1 MSTLENSLSSDEL
14 PVISGRELWR
24 ATYAALASFAVL
36 GSLAAL
42 FQQELEQLL
51 GSYREVAAMTMLAL
65 ILIATNMMLM
75 RKVSERARQR
85 LAQQLAYASVT
96 AQAGEHVGMT
106 MDSHLRLEEAIG
118 VQLKGVVS
126 DTEHASVMLIMEVRK
141 LSDAATTLLAYLD
154 SSSMKAGG
162 MGNEICDSVAFIT
175 QIGTFVRE
183 LPERI
188 EQDMEVMR
196 EAAKEIDELVSL
208 VEVIKDISKQTD
220 LLALNASIEAAR
232 AGEFGRG
239 FAVVADEV
247 RKLSVRS
254 AAAAG
259 MIEKGLADAR
269 HTMQNG
275 LKFNFLEE
283 SAQQMSDA
291 SRVVDTI
298 SSLQESH
305 EDMRQYYKTLF
316 SVVTQHNTDL
326 ATQIAEMLGH
336 IQFQDVV
343 RQRIERVESAAAK
356 RNDLLV
362 ELAQALASSDGRLAE
377 IPEKMQHLVD
387 RYQSEEACHSEPGSG
402 ASSMSNGLPKI
413 ELF

>member
-1 MSTLENSLSSDEL
+1 MNTLDNSLSSHEL
-14 PVISGRELWR
+14 PIIFGKELWR
-24 ATYAALASFAVL
+24 ATYAALALFAVL
-36 GSLAAL
+36 GLMAAM
-42 FQQELEQLL
+42 FQHELEQLF
-51 GSYREVAAMTMLAL
+51 GGYREVAAMTMLAL
-65 ILIATNMMLM
+65 ILIATNMMMM
-75 RKVSERARQR
+75 RKVFEHARLL
-85 LAQQLAYASVT
+85 LAQQLAEANMT
-96 AQAGEHVGMT
+96 AQASEQVT
-106 MDSHLRLEEAIG
+106 LTVNNHLRLEDAIG
-118 VQLKGVVS
+118 VQLKGVLT
-126 DTEHASVMLIMEVRK
+126 DTEHASMMLIMEVRK
-141 LSDAATTLLAYLD
+141 LSDAATSLLAYLD
-154 SSSMKAGG
+154 SSSMQAGG
-162 MGNEICDSVAFIT
+162 MGNEISDSVAFIT
-175 QIGTFVRE
+175 SIGTFVRE

-188 EQDMEVMR
+188 AQDMEVMR

-254 AAAAG
+254 SAAAG

-291 SRVVDTI
+291 SKVVDTI
-298 SSLQESH
+298 SNLQESH

-316 SVVTQHNTDL
+316 SVVTQHNTNL

-343 RQRIERVESAAAK
+343 RQRIERVESAGLK

-362 ELAQALASSDGRLAE
+362 ELAQVLAYPDNRLAE
-377 IPEKMQHLVD
+377 IPGKMQRLAEV
-387 RYQSEEACHSEPGSG
+387 YQAEEACHSAPGSG
-402 ASSMSNGLPKI
+402 ASMMSNGLPKI